1 MIGTLLYGFISVMII
16 SLCQPL
22 KCSINIRANHRTI
35 LNSIIDSKID
45 SSTYTVTTN
54 NKDKLHRNKYEQFS
68 KKVQDPLYKTIQ
80 NQQQQGLDVKG
91 TKTIISLRGTTVPI
105 KPIRIK
111 KSISKPNT
119 NTTATTSTSTKNV
132 YMSIQPSDP
141 FTFGYTEI
149 GMLTKSHG
157 VKGEIK
163 LQITSD
169 NLSDL
174 KISNNTI
181 VYIKKPNRR
190 TPRPI
195 LVTGLRKQVDNKYL
209 ISFGHITSRELAEGF
224 RGYLFYI
231 KLEDRPQLK
240 HDEYMIRDLV
250 GMLCYRIHP
259 SDLHHTAPNPNIH
272 TNKTPLTTTT
282 TTTFTPTTSSIST
295 AATTSES
302 PVKLSLKDRLKAKR
316 LLRTQDIHPSQ
327 PSNIPLA
334 STTIP
339 NLPSASPSTGISVDI
354 NPLRYLDDL
363 PIGIVEGVV
372 PPDELCSPEMARL
385 MHSLLEIRL
394 LTHSEAMDL
403 ATSLATYTT
412 SFTTSNT
419 TSTTTSTPLSR
430 KMAAL
435 KDYHGDLCLVPL
447 VPSIVR
453 IVDTKLNLL
462 VIDPPTGLLEL
473 TYQEKIKANIKGYF
487 AEYAQS
493 VSVELRRELM
503 MSTVLI
509 PQLPPRML

>member
-1 MIGTLLYGFISVMII
+1 MILYGLISVMMLY
-16 SLCQPL
+16 SYHPL
-22 KCSINIRANHRTI
+22 KCSLNHRCNHRTVLDSI
-35 LNSIIDSKID
+35 TNSKFDL
-45 SSTYTVTTN
+45 TTN
-54 NKDKLHRNKYEQFS
+54 QVKPSNNDKSHRNKYENFS
-68 KKVQDPLYKTIQ
+68 KKLQDPLYKTIQ
-80 NQQQQGLDVKG
+80 NQQQSLDIKG
-91 TKTIISLRGTTVPI
+91 TKVIIPLRGTTVPI

-111 KSISKPNT
+111 KSIT
-119 NTTATTSTSTKNV
+119 NKTSTTSHTSTNNNTATIKNV
-132 YMSIQPSDP
+132 YMRIQPSDP

-157 VKGEIK
+157 VKGELK

-174 KISNNTI
+174 HISNNTI

-195 LVTGLRKQVDNKYL
+195 LVTGLRKQVDNIYL
-209 ISFGHITSRELAEGF
+209 ISFEHITSRELAEGL
-224 RGYLFYI
+224 RGYLLYI

-282 TTTFTPTTSSIST
+282 TTTFTPSTSSIST
-295 AATTSES
+295 ATTTSES
-302 PVKLSLKDRLKAKR
+302 TVKLSLKDRLKAKR
-316 LLRTQDIHPSQ
+316 LLRVQGSISQ
-327 PSNIPLA
+327 PSYIPLA

-339 NLPSASPSTGISVDI
+339 NRLPSSPSTVTIDI

-403 ATSLATYTT
+403 ATSLAT
-412 SFTTSNT
+412 SFTTS
-419 TSTTTSTPLSR
+419 TPRSR

-473 TYQEKIKANIKGYF
+473 TYEEKIKANIKGYF

-493 VSVELRRELM
+493 VSVELRRELV

-509 PQLPPRML
+509 PQLPPMML